1 MDIFGFQFSRDDKTD
16 EVLKTIEIKTITDP
30 DAINTSAFY
39 GQNGIM
45 DYNSTVVV
53 PADEIELIKQY
64 RRLSITVE
72 LSQILT
78 AIFNEVYV
86 FDVENRRAFDINFY
100 DDSTIPT
107 KIKEK
112 ISEELDELY
121 KIANFRKYGLSWF
134 KDWYIDSKFNAQVI
148 IDENKPKKG
157 ILGVVPID
165 PLKLRKVRII
175 PDEEPEGGFDLNK
188 VQEYFV
194 YNNYF
199 DDDLKYN
206 MLNDVRT
213 SAFTN
218 SMGRK
223 ISTDAIIQVL
233 SGERDPETGKT
244 IGFLHKA
251 IVPYNNLKMMEEAM
265 IIFRVVRAPMRR
277 VFYFDVSKMP
287 PQKAK
292 EYMKNQIKEFKTRF
306 VYNSKTGT
314 ANSQTHIS
322 SMLDDYYLPRAS
334 EGRTTEIQNI
344 EGQSSQEIM
353 EEIEYLK
360 DKLWRAGNVPLSR
373 LQQDQGS
380 FVFGRSTEI
389 QREEYNFRKFL
400 NNIRSQFMTLFDELL
415 KRQLILKGIITEQE
429 WKETISGQYDW
440 VYTEDNAFVEWKEAE
455 KMSSRLEQLERITAF
470 SGRFYS
476 DYWIS
481 KNILHLT
488 DEEIEEMGK
497 QIKNQPD
504 YKGGQDF

>member
-1 MDIFGFQFSRDDKTD
+1 MELFGFQFSRDDEAK
-16 EVLKTIEIKTITDP
+16 EILRTIELKSAIDP
-30 DAINTSAFY
+30 DAINTTSFY
-39 GQNGIM
+39 GQHGIM
-45 DYNSTVVV
+45 EYNNSVVV
-53 PADEIELIKQY
+53 PADEVELIKQY

-72 LSQILT
+72 MAQILT
-78 AIFNEVYV
+78 AIFNEVFV

-100 DDSTIPT
+100 DDSTLPNS
-107 KIKEK
+107 IKEK
-112 ISEELDELY
+112 ISVELDELY
-121 KIANFRKYGLSWF
+121 KVANFRKFGLSWF
-134 KDWYIDSKFNAQVI
+134 KDWYIDSKFNVQVI
-148 IDENKPKKG
+148 IDEEKPKKG
-157 ILGVVPID
+157 IQKVVPID

-175 PDEEPEGGFDLNK
+175 PDEEEEGGFDLNK
-188 VQEYFV
+188 VQEYFI
-194 YNNYF
+194 YNTFF

-213 SAFTN
+213 SSFTN
-218 SMGRK
+218 NMGRK
-223 ISTDAIIQVL
+223 ISTDAVIQVL
-233 SGERDPETGKT
+233 SGERDPESGKT
-244 IGFLHKA
+244 IGHLHKA

-277 VFYFDVSKMP
+277 AFYFDVSKMP

-292 EYMKNQIKEFKTRF
+292 EYMKNQMKEFKTRF

-322 SMLDDYYLPRAS
+322 SMLEDYYLPRMS
-334 EGRTTEIQNI
+334 EGKTTEIQNI

-373 LQQDQGS
+373 LQSDQGS
-380 FVFGRSTEI
+380 FVFGRTTEI

-400 NNIRSQFMTLFDELL
+400 NNVRSQFMTLFDELL
-415 KRQLILKGIITEQE
+415 KRQLILKGIISESE
-429 WKETISGQYDW
+429 WDDINGQYDW

-504 YKGGQDF
+504 YKGGEDF